1 MPNLGPEITISGSNP
16 RTLTTPE
23 AWGVYCEVTYSAG
36 RGDPASLNVATPTFT
51 GLVSSIES
59 MSTSTNTEKEYIIR
73 LNPNTSTS
81 PVTSSVTFTATTDL
95 GSTSKV
101 FYLYHPASGS
111 GSKPSNPSV
120 SVFPTQT
127 RVAWQGGTAK
137 PTVTYVGIPD
147 WYMLAPR
154 GADGLTVTS
163 RSTYQEGW
171 TSSYEYTFTVPTN
184 NTNQSKAYHVTFSMR
199 TGSESVG
206 SYVRNAFYDI
216 LQYPSQSEEPTSSS
230 DCVFNPSIQ
239 GRETNR
245 VNWDTTYYSLQVT
258 YVSGCNF
265 DYVQNYTTTGM
276 SSVNVAASQ
285 TDNNNLVYNYGL
297 SFPVNS
303 STESRARTI
312 TVRIA
317 SGSVSAN
324 RTFVITQGPKSS
336 GDPLV
341 SANPAEQNVVHVGGD
356 VDIQVSYNWNEGYT
370 IQNPSGTTLSYSII
384 SNIATP
390 SSSIYT
396 YRFVVPANH
405 TADWRHYYPTFSMIS
420 GSNVKS
426 TFSAIHQWG
435 QATTKPR
442 ISVNPTMSRAAA
454 AGAIASTVVGYGGQP
469 SWTIQNPVTNLQYER
484 TYISSSDT
492 RSFYRYNFTV
502 PANPNPESRGFYV
515 SFSIASNSLAVSESY
530 HIVQYPSQS
539 EDVGVVVTS
548 PVAVGWSTQSIIIP
562 VLYKGIYDG
571 TDPRNYIAN
580 PLVDGIDY
588 YSWNHEIVGRDVQ
601 AYYTASFPQN
611 TGQYAVERSMY
622 FSFSSG
628 GYYKGAEVTINQG
641 SQGSPQ
647 TAKVTASPLE
657 QNVSKDGGTAEF
669 VVGYETP
676 VGWGVQEVNWEGRLY
691 PTTVTVYQTPSG
703 SIWTYRFTVDANP
716 TDQARDFHPVFSV
729 ASGSSV
735 VSASTIIHQAAGQ
748 GDIFDPSITGV
759 NYVNVPWNS
768 NNSLIRIFYNQGKS
782 FDYVQTPVLNRIN
795 GISATSWSEGSN
807 LVYDYSLDYSQ
818 NPSDTAITRSVTFS
832 IRSGSVSASKTVEVR
847 QARSGSATRKS
858 VILSYYNKTLGSQ
871 ETETSIVAT
880 YRDISDFS
888 LVGTPYCSIGEWTA
902 IPAGTSQV
910 GNDLNVEWILRG
922 TANNSSSP
930 RGFYFDFDAY
940 GQTSARAVFNQ
951 IGTGGDSPVTDS
963 SSFLAWKD
971 TNTEIPGGH
980 YIVTAEDL
988 WRKEASTE
996 VTTGSDPFLREH
1008 LYAAPGESS
1017 IKVNLNRVVE
1027 GLVEP
1032 RELKVFELPNPTPI
1046 GYVWPIAGTRGQEGR
1061 YAYLNNNV
1069 YPVAGPKIQT
1079 LYQEVVPFRFQINY
1093 EGVGVESF
1101 GSKYLV
1107 LDNWSYSD
1115 NSGSYY
1121 FYSGSSKQEGLLLSK
1136 FPQKKLLP
1144 NQYVPVS
1151 ILHSGN
1157 NPYIQV
1163 RVIGDYTSLG
1173 TEPHAWDSNLLNYV
1187 REHQKDYENVPI
1199 YQDLLVRLGGPLIQS
1214 LYNCSMLSLAG
1225 GTNAEREIIFTQ
1237 EGWETQG
1244 KFVVYYLNDLGGFD
1258 SLPFRGPVVPSTQN
1272 TSNTYLTYTRK
1283 RKVYQTDQTRKF
1295 VAQTGTVSDEESV
1308 FVEEMVTSPRVYLHN
1323 LETDEIIPVRPTTG
1337 TVEKKTFWNQGRKFA
1352 NYQIELEDLTA
1363 YLRR

>member
-51 GLVSSIES
+51 GLVSSIET
-59 MSTSTNTEKEYIIR
+59 MSYSTTTEQEYIIR

-81 PVTSSVTFTATTDL
+81 PVTSSVTFTATTDM

-101 FYLYHPASGS
+101 FELYHPASGS
-111 GSKPSNPSV
+111 SGKPSNPSV
-120 SVFPTQT
+120 SVFPTMS

-324 RTFVITQGPKSS
+324 RTFVITQGPKAS
-336 GDPLV
+336 GDPIV
-341 SANPAEQNVVHVGGD
+341 SANPAEQNVVHVGGN
-356 VDIQVSYNWNEGYT
+356 VDIQVSYNWNEGYN
-370 IQNPSGTTLSYSII
+370 IQNPSGTTLSYSIV

-405 TADWRHYYPTFSMIS
+405 TAEWRHYYPTFSMIS
-420 GSNVKS
+420 GSDVKS

-435 QATTKPR
+435 QATTRPR

-469 SWTIQNPVTNLQYER
+469 SWAIQNPVTDLQYER
-484 TYISSSDT
+484 IYISSSDT

-515 SFSIASNSLAVSESY
+515 SFSIASSSQAVSESY

-548 PVAVGWSTQSIIIP
+548 PVAVAWNTQSLIIP

-580 PLVDGIDY
+580 PLTDGIDY

-611 TGQYAVERSMY
+611 TGEYAVERSMY
-622 FSFSSG
+622 FSFNSG

-641 SQGSPQ
+641 SQESPQ
-647 TAKVTASPLE
+647 TARVTASPYE

-729 ASGSSV
+729 ASGSRI
-735 VSASTIIHQAAGQ
+735 VSASTVIHQAAGQ

-940 GQTSARAVFNQ
+940 EQTSARAVFNQ

-1008 LYAAPGESS
+1008 LYAAPGEET
-1017 IKVNLNRVVE
+1017 IKVNLNRIVE
-1027 GLVEP
+1027 SLVEP
-1032 RELKVFELPNPTPI
+1032 RELYIWKFKRTGIVNTSNIKEGKARC
-1046 GYVWPIAGTRGQEGR
+1046 GYNSWLGPLETYQQ
-1061 YAYLNNNV
+1061 Y
-1069 YPVAGPKIQT
+1069 YPAT
-1079 LYQEVVPFRFQINY
+1079 RFQINY

-1107 LDNWSYSD
+1107 LDNWSYTD
-1115 NSGSYY
+1115 
-1121 FYSGSSKQEGLLLSK
+1121 YSGSHLEVDFTLGHKEALLLSK
-1136 FPQKKLLP
+1136 LPQKKLLP
-1144 NQYVPVS
+1144 GQYLPVS
-1151 ILHSGN
+1151 VLQEDPSGSFVCWSSADN
-1157 NPYIQV
+1157 FYGGCPFVTFGNSA
-1163 RVIGDYTSLG
+1163 RSDFRS
-1173 TEPHAWDSNLLNYV
+1173 
-1187 REHQKDYENVPI
+1187 HQKDSEYCPM
-1199 YQDLLVRLGGPLIQS
+1199 YQDLLLRVVS
-1214 LYNCSMLSLAG
+1214 NYSCSFLSLFQG
-1225 GTNAEREIIFTQ
+1225 SGSFSDLDPFYVQ

-1244 KFVVYYLNDLGGFD
+1244 KFAVYYYNTLGGYD
-1258 SLPFRGPVVPSTQN
+1258 SLVLKGPVVPSTAN
-1272 TSNTYLTYTRK
+1272 TPNTFLTYERK
-1283 RKVYQTDQTRKF
+1283 RKVFQTDQTRKF
-1295 VAQTGTVSDEESV
+1295 VAQTGTMDDVESM
-1308 FVEEMVTSPRVYLHN
+1308 FVEEMVTSPRVYLHDIAK
-1323 LETDEIIPVRPTTG
+1323 DEIIPVRPTTG